1 MKAVKGKNQSYA
13 RQLNNQLVM
22 RELRNGVC
30 SATMLSRKL
39 NLSNAALSGII
50 DDLQKNGYIREADI
64 PFEAT
69 SVGRRPVYYT
79 VNENFGYIVVVSL
92 ADFAT
97 KVVVSDM
104 KMNIT
109 EMVETKV
116 ERYDVATLY
125 ELVLA
130 VKNVTNAPKYRDM
143 TLLGIDLAIPGK
155 VNLRTGRMKLSAR
168 FEGDVFDDK
177 EHIINLFA
185 RQFDVPVVMT
195 SDINLSALGEMHK
208 GLLRDVQNG
217 MVVHVNELIDG
228 ALIIGGKMYS
238 GEQGLAGEIGYLETF
253 FNGELLP
260 LDEVI
265 SMRAMRRHIGAHLDH
280 EVSDEELFELY
291 EKDEYVKNYVL
302 STAKCLGH
310 TLKNVVELLDLT
322 TIILSGDVLKF
333 GNEYLDILNEQVAQ
347 SSTSACVLATTLGK
361 NAAILGAV
369 SKAVE
374 ALTDDIFLN

>member
-1 MKAVKGKNQSYA
+1 
-13 RQLNNQLVM
+13 
-22 RELRNGVC
+22 
-30 SATMLSRKL
+30 MLSRKL

-50 DDLQKNGYIREADI
+50 ADLQKNGYIREADI
-64 PFEAT
+64 PFEAS

-109 EMVETKV
+109 EIVETKV

-125 ELVLA
+125 ELILA

-155 VNLRTGRMKLSAR
+155 VNVKTGQMKLSSR

-195 SDINLSALGEMHK
+195 SDINLSAIGEMHK

-217 MVVHVNELIDG
+217 MVVHVNELVDG

-238 GEQGLAGEIGYLETF
+238 GEQGLAGEIGYLRTTF
-253 FNGELLP
+253 EGEDLS

-265 SMRAMRRHIGAHLDH
+265 SMRAMRKHLSVH
-280 EVSDEELFELY
+280 LQREVCDDDLFELY
-291 EKDEYVKNYVL
+291 DTNEYAKSYIL
-302 STAKCLGH
+302 KTAKCLGQA
-310 TLKNVVELLDLT
+310 LVNVVELLDLT

-333 GNEYLDILNEQVAQ
+333 GSEYLDILNEQVKNA
-347 SSTSACVLATTLGK
+347 SINAAVFPTNLGK

-374 ALTDDIFLN
+374 SLTDDIFLN

>member
-50 DDLQKNGYIREADI
+50 ADLQKNGYIREADI
-64 PFEAT
+64 PFEAS

-125 ELVLA
+125 ELILA

-155 VNLRTGRMKLSAR
+155 VNVKTGQMKLSSR

-195 SDINLSALGEMHK
+195 SDINLSAIGEMHK

-217 MVVHVNELIDG
+217 MVVHVNELVDG

-238 GEQGLAGEIGYLETF
+238 GEQGLAGEIGYLRTTF
-253 FNGELLP
+253 EGEDLS

-265 SMRAMRRHIGAHLDH
+265 SMRAMRKHLSEH
-280 EVSDEELFELY
+280 LQREVCDDDLFELY
-291 EKDEYVKNYVL
+291 DTNEYAKSYIL
-302 STAKCLGH
+302 KTAKCLGQA
-310 TLKNVVELLDLT
+310 LVNVVELLDLT

-333 GNEYLDILNEQVAQ
+333 GSDYLDILNEQVKNA
-347 SSTSACVLATTLGK
+347 SINAAVFPTNLGK

-374 ALTDDIFLN
+374 SLTDDIFLN